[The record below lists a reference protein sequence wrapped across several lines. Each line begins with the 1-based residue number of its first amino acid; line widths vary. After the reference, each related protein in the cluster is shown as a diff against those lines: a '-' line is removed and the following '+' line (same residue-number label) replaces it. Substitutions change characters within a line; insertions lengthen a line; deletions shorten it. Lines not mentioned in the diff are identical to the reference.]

1 MTMEWALTQKEL
13 AWVVEARRQ
22 VIRLRATANDDGA
35 EARLDDLEEELT
47 GREKYVDTVLRLG
60 LLVEPGPLTVGKVLY
75 PNVLLFLRKKAEARR
90 GRSARSAGDA

>member
-1 MTMEWALTQKEL
+1 MAMEWALTQKEL

-47 GREKYVDTVLRLG
+47 GREKYVNTVLREG
-60 LLVEPGPLTVGKVLY
+60 LLVEPGALTVGKVLH
-75 PNVLLFLRKKAEARR
+75 PNVLLFPRKRAEARK
-90 GRSARSAGDA
+90 GSSARSVGEA